1 MSRTKLKSRSRK
13 KKISEI
19 LVQFAS
25 PMLEMIGTDAPPDT
39 MRELFMTAVTVWNGV
54 VWEQLGKGSHFV
66 DEIRQQLCA
75 ADMLPMAAIVDDLI
89 ERKRTLFSDTR
100 VMISSHEIV
109 YNSDQTEF
117 VVRAEGRV
125 PDDAVN

>member
-1 MSRTKLKSRSRK
+1 MSRTKLKSRSQK
-13 KKISEI
+13 KKISETLI
-19 LVQFAS
+19 QFAS

-89 ERKRTLFSDTR
+89 ERKRTVFSDTR

-125 PDDAVN
+125 PDGAVN